1 MNNTYEDR
9 ANINRYIGK
18 AADRRL
24 AEIKGHA
31 FAEYRRIFETA
42 RTEKKRTE
50 LPIEISLGL
59 TSYCNLLC
67 KMCYRNYLPDQGRQY
82 MSLELV
88 DEIVE
93 QCKDMHI
100 SSFWLG
106 SFTEGLLHPDI
117 LYIIKKCGE
126 VNALDYWFTTN
137 GTLLSEDIAKAM
149 IENGVTKLHISLDAA
164 TPGTYKK
171 IRGGDLNIVEKNIK
185 QFLAL
190 RKSMGSELPMLR
202 VTMVEQEDNRNEVDA
217 FVKKWTGVADIV
229 DVQKLTDYSILEN
242 DELDRESYK
251 HTFFDCYYPFYQ
263 LSVTFDGRIWPC
275 PCPVFNS
282 GKPVYLHDMS
292 LKEYWNSEEIMRIVN
307 SILNKENYFDCCLKC
322 LSLKPAKE

>member
-1 MNNTYEDR
+1 MTAKYEDR
-9 ANINRYIGK
+9 ANINRYLGR

-24 AEIKGHA
+24 AEIKGPA
-31 FAEYRRIFETA
+31 FAEYRRIFEKA
-42 RTEKKRTE
+42 RMEKIRTE
-50 LPIEISLGL
+50 LPIEVSLGL

-67 KMCYRNYLPDQGRQY
+67 KMCYRNYMADAGHQY
-82 MSLELV
+82 MPLSMV

-93 QCKDMHI
+93 QCKEMHI

-126 VNALDYWFTTN
+126 VKALDYWFTTN
-137 GTLLSEDIAKAM
+137 GTLLTEDIARAM

-164 TPGTYKK
+164 TPETYRK
-171 IRGGDLNIVEKNIK
+171 IRGGDLAVVEENVHR
-185 QFLAL
+185 FLRL
-190 RKSMGSELPMLR
+190 RKQLGSELPMLR
-202 VTMVEQEDNRNEVDA
+202 VTMVDQPDNHDETDA
-217 FVKKWTGVADIV
+217 FVEKWTGVADIV

-242 DELDRESYK
+242 EELDRDSYK

-275 PCPVFNS
+275 PCPVFDS
-282 GKPVYLHDMS
+282 GKPVYLKDTT
-292 LKEYWNSEEIMRIVN
+292 LREYWESDEIMKIVR
-307 SILNKENYFDCCLKC
+307 SIQEKQDYFDCCLKC